1 VQFSWIPGWQ
11 RDDPGSAFGSSSS
24 LLRGQ
29 LSLHDTIKCSEKKCS
44 GNQNSLQ
51 LLQSRKWNGS
61 HHENSLPTKIQTI
74 KT

>member
-29 LSLHDTIKCSEKKCS
+29 LSLHDTIKCSEKNAVAHNFS
-44 GNQNSLQ
+44 GL
-51 LLQSRKWNGS
+51 
-61 HHENSLPTKIQTI
+61 IA
-74 KT
+74 

>member
-29 LSLHDTIKCSEKKCS
+29 LSLHDTIKCSEKNAVAHNFS
-44 GNQNSLQ
+44 
-51 LLQSRKWNGS
+51 
-61 HHENSLPTKIQTI
+61 
-74 KT
+74 